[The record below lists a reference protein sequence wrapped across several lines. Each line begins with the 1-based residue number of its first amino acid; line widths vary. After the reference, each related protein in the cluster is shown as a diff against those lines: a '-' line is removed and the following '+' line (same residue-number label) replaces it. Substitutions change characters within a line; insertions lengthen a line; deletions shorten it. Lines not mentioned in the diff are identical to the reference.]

1 MKRTVFVFLA
11 ALLVLAGTMRAFQG
25 PSAGLTADVVKA
37 IELRSLGPSYTTGRV
52 QDIEVDPNH
61 PNTYYVA
68 AAAGGLWKSE
78 NRGQTW
84 APIFDS
90 GGAFNLCCIV
100 VDPRNSDVLW
110 LGTGENSNP
119 RSAMIGDGLYKST
132 DAGKTWAR
140 VGLAQ
145 SEHIGNIK
153 IDPRNSSV
161 VYVAAQGP
169 LWSAGGDRGIFK
181 TIDGGQTWKNVLS
194 VGNGQDT
201 GGNEVVID
209 PNNPEVLY
217 ASMWQRRRGVGQMIG
232 GGPES
237 GLYKSTNA
245 GAAWTKVTKGLPT
258 GDVGRIALGVDPKA
272 KPTRVYA
279 LLNGLA
285 GESGFFRSD
294 DAGASFERMGAP
306 YGKPG
311 TRETPPPCDTPAGRR
326 GGGGGAAG
334 AAAAPPAGAAAG
346 GAAAT
351 PPAGRGAAGR
361 GAAGRGGQTTPPV
374 GGATGVAAAG
384 AAGAGA
390 QGAGAAGVGAARGG
404 AGGAGGGGGGGGR
417 GGCAPG
423 AYCGGDPGYYQEII
437 VDPLRPDTI
446 WSVNTNLEWSRDGG
460 RCWGPAPIS
469 GGVHVDV
476 HDVWQD
482 PKDITHTLVG
492 NDGGAYE
499 TWDEGRTWRHFQT
512 LPVTQFYR
520 VAVDNKTPF
529 YYVCGG
535 AQDNGS
541 MCGPSR
547 SLNSSGI
554 HTSDWFT
561 SGGGDGFFNLVDPE
575 DPNYHYSSSQDGAIT
590 RLDLR
595 TGQSRGIRPQLPPPG
610 AEAVAAGGQPGA
622 RGAGAGGAGGGRGG
636 GGGGGRGGGERT
648 NWDAPYI
655 ISPHSATRLYWG
667 SQYLYRTD
675 DRGDSWTRIS
685 PDLTRNLDF
694 RTIPIMGKVWDPATT
709 VAYNNATT
717 TLSDIVSIDES
728 PLLEGLIY
736 VGTDDGNLQVTEDGG
751 RNWRK
756 TTQFGSAADG
766 LYLSDVFASPR
777 DPNVVFVA
785 QNNWQ
790 RGDYKPYLW
799 RSDDRGRTFKSIA
812 GDLPDRH
819 PVWCV
824 AQDHVNPNLLFAG
837 TEWGL
842 FFTVD
847 GGAHWTKITAGI
859 PAAAQVRDMKIQKRE
874 TDLVI
879 ATFGRGFYVLDDYS
893 PLRELTVEALGREAE
908 LFPMRHAYAYD
919 EQGYYRT
926 VTGDERTP
934 NPAFGAVFTYNV
946 GSSFS
951 GNLVLT
957 IADSGGR
964 PICRMDVPEAP
975 GLRRVDWNLRVGAA
989 GGGGGRG
996 GGGGG
1001 GGRGGGGGG
1010 NTIGCMPIGTGGGAN
1025 AAADPN
1031 ALAQAA
1037 QQGFGGGGGG
1047 RGAGGAPMVES
1058 GRYTA
1063 TLGKIVGEGA
1073 APVPVGKPQSFAVTP
1088 LLTKNWVGR

>member
-1 MKRTVFVFLA
+1 MKRVQVIVVVAMLGMAGAIGLGQGSGSDRLA
-11 ALLVLAGTMRAFQG
+11 ADA
-25 PSAGLTADVVKA
+25 VKA
-37 IELRSLGPSYTTGRV
+37 IGVRSLGPSYTTGRV

-84 APIFDS
+84 VPIFDA

-100 VDPRNSDVLW
+100 VDPKNSDVLW

-153 IDPRNSSV
+153 IDPRNSNV
-161 VYVAAQGP
+161 VYVASQGP
-169 LWSAGGDRGIFK
+169 LWSAGGDRGIYK
-181 TIDGGQTWKNVLS
+181 TTDGGQTWKAVLT
-194 VGNGQDT
+194 VGSGQDT

-209 PNNPEVLY
+209 PNNPDVLY

-237 GLYKSTNA
+237 GLYKSTDA
-245 GAAWTKVTKGLPT
+245 GGKWTKLTKGLPS

-285 GESGFFRSD
+285 GDSGFFRSD
-294 DAGASFERMGAP
+294 DAGVSFERMGAP

-311 TRETPPPCDTPAGRR
+311 TPATAQPCDQPAGRR
-326 GGGGGAAG
+326 GGGAGGAQATPPAGGAAAAAQATPPGRG
-334 AAAAPPAGAAAG
+334 AAAGRAGQAAPPAG
-346 GAAAT
+346 
-351 PPAGRGAAGR
+351 GAAG
-361 GAAGRGGQTTPPV
+361 
-374 GGATGVAAAG
+374 AG

-390 QGAGAAGVGAARGG
+390 AGAQGGGAGAAGADAAALAAAALAARGG
-404 AGGAGGGGGGGGR
+404 GAGGGGGR

-423 AYCGGDPGYYQEII
+423 AYCGGDPGYYQEIF
-437 VDPLRPDTI
+437 VDPIRPDTV
-446 WSVNTNLEWSRDGG
+446 WSANTQLEWSRDGG
-460 RCWGPAPIS
+460 RCWSGAPIS
-469 GGVHVDV
+469 GGVHVDF

-499 TWDEGRTWRHFQT
+499 TWDEGRTWRQFQN

-520 VAVDNKTPF
+520 VAVDNKAPF

-547 SLNSSGI
+547 SILRNGVR
-554 HTSDWFT
+554 TSDWFT
-561 SGGGDGFFNLVDPE
+561 SGGGDGFFNLIDPE
-575 DPNYHYSSSQDGAIT
+575 DPNYHYSSSQEGAIV

-595 TGQSRGIRPQLPPPG
+595 TGQSRSIRPQVPPP
-610 AEAVAAGGQPGA
+610 AADPAAAAAGQAGA
-622 RGAGAGGAGGGRGG
+622 RGAGAAGAGRGGG

-648 NWDAPYI
+648 NWDTPYI

-675 DRGDSWTRIS
+675 DRGDSWTRVS
-685 PDLTRNLDF
+685 PDLTRNLDY
-694 RTIPIMGKVWDPATT
+694 RMISIMGKVWDPATT
-709 VAYNNATT
+709 VAYHNATT

-751 RNWRK
+751 KNWRK
-756 TTQFGSAADG
+756 TTQFGGGADG

-777 DPNVVFVA
+777 DPNVVFVS

-799 RSDDRGRTFKSIA
+799 RSDDRGKTFKNIA

-819 PVWCV
+819 PIWCV
-824 AQDHVNPNLLFAG
+824 AQDHVNPDLLFAG

-842 FFTVD
+842 FFTAD
-847 GGAHWTKITAGI
+847 GGSHWTKITGGI

-893 PLRELTVEALGREAE
+893 PLREMSAEALGREAE
-908 LFPMRHAYAYD
+908 LFPLRHAYRFDELGFYD
-919 EQGYYRT
+919 D
-926 VTGDERTP
+926 VTGNETAR
-934 NPAFGAVFTYNV
+934 NPPFGAVFTYNA

-964 PICRMDVPEAP
+964 ATCRMDLPDAP
-975 GLRRVDWNLRVGAA
+975 GLRRVAWNLRVGTA

-1001 GGRGGGGGG
+1001 GRGGGGGG
-1010 NTIGCMPIGTGGGAN
+1010 GVGCTPIGVAAGGGGAGGVG
-1025 AAADPN
+1025 ADPN
-1031 ALAQAA
+1031 AQAA
-1037 QQGFGGGGGG
+1037 QGFGGGGRG
-1047 RGAGGAPMVES
+1047 GAGATPMVDP

-1063 TLGKIVGEGA
+1063 TLGKMLGESV
-1073 APVPVGKPQSFAVTP
+1073 VPLGKAQSFDVKP
-1088 LLTKNWVGR
+1088 LLAKNWQ